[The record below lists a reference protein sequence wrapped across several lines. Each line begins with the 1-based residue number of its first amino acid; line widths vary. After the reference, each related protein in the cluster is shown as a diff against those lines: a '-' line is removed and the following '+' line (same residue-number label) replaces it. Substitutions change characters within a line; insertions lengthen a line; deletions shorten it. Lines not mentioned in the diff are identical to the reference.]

1 MNGTLDIS
9 ADGTEY
15 TITVGSGGASQN
27 NGLDSSFGSA
37 VVAIGGGAARSFN
50 QAGNNGGSGGGGGGW
65 DNANYAGNLNTS
77 LPQNI
82 HTLIYD
88 ITAHLSYLFILML

>member
-1 MNGTLDIS
+1 MEGTLDIS

-37 VVAIGGGAARSFN
+37 VVAIGGGAARSYD
-50 QAGNNGGSGGGGGGW
+50 QAGNNGGSGGGGGSYL
-65 DNANYAGNLNTS
+65 NSYAGNLNTT
-77 LPQNI
+77 LLQNI

-88 ITAHLSYLFILML
+88 IAAHLSYLFILML

>member
-1 MNGTLDIS
+1 MEGTLDIS

-15 TITVGSGGASQN
+15 TITVGSGGASEN

-37 VVAIGGGAARSFN
+37 VVAIGGGAARSPS
-50 QAGNNGGSGGGGGGW
+50 QAGNDGGSGGGGGSSR
-65 DNANYAGNLNTS
+65 AGNLNTT
-77 LPQNI
+77 LLQNI

-88 ITAHLSYLFILML
+88 IAAHLSYLFI